1 VTRRH
6 ASDVRGDEAAC
17 YARMV
22 RVLVISD
29 VHSNATALDA
39 VLAAA
44 GPVDAVWQ
52 LGDVVGYGP
61 DPNEVVDRLRSVGA
75 VGVRGNHD
83 AAAVGD
89 LATASFNS
97 YARAAI
103 DWTRDRIVPTTRA
116 WLSELPERRDEADIG
131 LCHGSFRDPIWEYIH
146 DPTVADESLRI
157 VAADG
162 LDLGLFG
169 HTHLPA
175 VYGATDGKVA
185 SAVPLEGSTLDLQDA
200 RVLIN
205 PGSVGQ
211 PRDRI
216 PTASFML
223 LDTERRQATWKRAAY
238 DIAAVQARMRRAGL
252 PERLALRLDHGI

>member
-1 VTRRH
+1 
-6 ASDVRGDEAAC
+6 
-17 YARMV
+17 M
-22 RVLVISD
+22 RVLIVSD
-29 VHSNATALDA
+29 IHSNVTALDA
-39 VLAAA
+39 VLTAA

-61 DPNEVVDRLRSVGA
+61 DPDEVVERLRSVGA

-89 LATASFNS
+89 LGTESFNS

-103 DWTRDRIVPTTRA
+103 DWTRERIGPATRA
-116 WLSELPERRDEADIG
+116 WLSELPERRDEGDIG

-146 DPTVADESLRI
+146 DPVVAGESLRL

-162 LDLGLFG
+162 LDTGLFG

-175 VYGATDGKVA
+175 VYRSASGAIA
-185 SAVPLEGSTLDLQDA
+185 SAVPVEGSRLDLDEA
-200 RVLIN
+200 PVLLN

-216 PTASFML
+216 PTASYML
-223 LDTERRQATWKRAAY
+223 LDTERREASWQRAAY

-252 PERLALRLDHGI
+252 PERLALRLDHGL

>member
-1 VTRRH
+1 
-6 ASDVRGDEAAC
+6 
-17 YARMV
+17 V
-22 RVLVISD
+22 RVLIVSD
-29 VHSNATALDA
+29 IHSNAIALDA

-61 DPNEVVDRLRSVGA
+61 DPDEVVDRLRSVGA

-89 LATASFNS
+89 LGTDWFNS
-97 YARAAI
+97 YAREAI
-103 DWTRDRIVPTTRA
+103 EWTRDSISASTRE
-116 WLSELPERRDEADIG
+116 WLSGLPERRDEGGIG

-146 DPTVADESLRI
+146 DPAVAGASLDI
-157 VAADG
+157 VAAAG
-162 LDLGLFG
+162 LDHGLFG

-175 VYGATDGKVA
+175 IFRPEDGRVA
-185 SAVPLEGSTLDLQDA
+185 FTAPAAETSLVLDGRAL
-200 RVLIN
+200 LN

-216 PTASFML
+216 PTASFMV
-223 LDTERRQATWKRAAY
+223 LDIGRREVTWQRAAY
-238 DIAAVQARMRRAGL
+238 DIPAVQARMRRAGL
-252 PERLALRLDHGI
+252 PERLALRLEHGL